1 MGCNKNIFCPPLG
14 GGGGWVSTV
23 GGIKILSFSGAIFQF
38 QMNMTLV
45 SFNVRDSSKKDNIK
59 DD

>member
-1 MGCNKNIFCPPLG
+1 M
-14 GGGGWVSTV
+14 VSTV
-23 GGIKILSFSGAIFQF
+23 GGIKILSFGGAIFQF